1 MDWNEDE
8 EMNGVRLV
16 PIVVP
21 FLKNKKCEIGNFD
34 KVNNNMTKSTF
45 IKCLQPSN
53 LDEVNQLGKP
63 HYGKVSHFM

>member
-21 FLKNKKCEIGNFD
+21 FLKNKKHEIGNFD
-34 KVNNNMTKSTF
+34 EVNNNMTKSTF
-45 IKCLQPSN
+45 IKCL
-53 LDEVNQLGKP
+53 
-63 HYGKVSHFM
+63 